1 MDPMDW
7 TKQTEDV
14 FKTWTDAQTK
24 MWNDWLKGMQGFGK
38 SQSSQVWEKSVDA
51 WDESI
56 RKILD
61 AQTDWTERWA
71 ESLTVSKGA
80 PKEMVEWSKQGQ
92 EMIKRWTDTQKML
105 WTNWF
110 AIVKKLDPS
119 ALGANWGDGQ
129 TFQKSW
135 QQAVQKALS
144 TQEEW
149 SRLWAAGQGGKRP
162 KG

>member
-1 MDPMDW
+1 MDTMEW
-7 TKQTEDV
+7 TKQTEDL

-24 MWNDWLKGMQGFGK
+24 MWSDWLKTMQGFGK

-56 RKILD
+56 KKILD
-61 AQTDWTERWA
+61 AQADWTERWA
-71 ESLTVSKGA
+71 DSFTTAKGA

-92 EMIKRWTDTQKML
+92 EMIKHLTDTQKML

-110 AIVKKLDPS
+110 AIVRKLDPA
-119 ALGANWGDGQ
+119 ALGVNWGDGQ

-135 QQAVQKALS
+135 QQAIQKGLS

-149 SRLWAAGQGGKRP
+149 VRQWGAGQGGKRS
-162 KG
+162 K